1 MKLIVSYDFLLK
13 PMQNNKNPNIALKN
27 LKTPLK
33 NLHKTQA
40 STPWIDA
47 EGLQQHQ
54 KNKNEKVTCWFW
66 KWWPLP
72 HISGLSPKQCQT
84 PLVKTLSLIGLMQR
98 DCNNTKRTKQNKN
111 YMLALKMVTPST
123 YFRPIPNKM
132 PNPSCKNNVTHWIDA
147 EGLQQHQRNKTK

>member
-27 LKTPLK
+27 LKNLKK

-54 KNKNEKVTCWFW
+54 KNKNEKVTCWF
-66 KWWPLP
+66 
-72 HISGLSPKQCQT
+72 
-84 PLVKTLSLIGLMQR
+84 
-98 DCNNTKRTKQNKN
+98 
-111 YMLALKMVTPST
+111 
-123 YFRPIPNKM
+123 
-132 PNPSCKNNVTHWIDA
+132 
-147 EGLQQHQRNKTK
+147 